1 MADIIDITV
10 HEEKSFFNIPKNYNK
25 KVIYGIPKSSTV
37 RKEDDEDTKSLPSK
51 LNVTKKSNKL
61 NKSKTKIQPKE
72 PLTNAEILWRFE
84 HGSAAKDIEGRPLL
98 GPVRDNNL
106 EIIQKKF
113 FSKIFEALIQGDEA
127 TADKYMQDLALFMQ
141 RECYAYFVSGKQN
154 PKWKENADSTIRAWA
169 LDSMRKDKSLTYEE
183 ATNKTVG
190 IWTAQM
196 RNSLRG
202 VVVEDKD

>member
-1 MADIIDITV
+1 MANIIDINV
-10 HEEKSFFNIPKNYNK
+10 LVDKSFFNVPANYNK
-25 KVIYGIPKSSTV
+25 KVIYGIPKDSKV
-37 RKEDDEDTKSLPSK
+37 RKANSKSK
-51 LNVTKKSNKL
+51 LVKNSK
-61 NKSKTKIQPKE
+61 KSKTDIQPQ
-72 PLTNAEILWRFE
+72 TSINNAEILWLFE
-84 HGSAAKDIEGRPLL
+84 HGSAAKDIDGRPLL
-98 GPVRDNNL
+98 GPVRDNNID
-106 EIIQKKF
+106 IIQKKF
-113 FSKIFEALIQGDEA
+113 FSKVFEALIQGDQA

-169 LDSMRKDKSLTYEE
+169 LDSMRKDKSLTYDE